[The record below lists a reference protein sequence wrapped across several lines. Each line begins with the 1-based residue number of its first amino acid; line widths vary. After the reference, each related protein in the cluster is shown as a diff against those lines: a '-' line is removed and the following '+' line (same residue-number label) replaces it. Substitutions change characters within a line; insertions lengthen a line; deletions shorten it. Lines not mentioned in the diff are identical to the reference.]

1 MKSELIVRAAVP
13 KDAEEIAEIEELCFA
28 SPWSLDTI
36 VHEIVENELALY
48 VVGEVDGKVV
58 GYVGI
63 WLIVDEG
70 HITNVAVHPDW
81 RRKHIGEA
89 IIKALI
95 DVTEKNGVMAHT
107 LEVRASNIPAQ
118 KLYRKFG
125 FKAAGLRPG
134 YYEDNGEDAIIMW
147 RRRENG
153 ELPCGAL
160 HWK

>member
-1 MKSELIVRAAVP
+1 MASELIVRAAEI
-13 KDAEEIAEIEELCFA
+13 KDASEIAEMEKLCFTT
-28 SPWSLDTI
+28 PWSLESI
-36 VHEIVENELALY
+36 QHEIAENKLALY

-89 IIKALI
+89 IIKTLI
-95 DVTEKNGVMAHT
+95 DVTESHGVVAHT

-118 KLYRKFG
+118 KLYEKFG
-125 FKAAGLRPG
+125 FMSVGIRQG

-147 RRRENG
+147 RNGMAENRG
-153 ELPCGAL
+153 
-160 HWK
+160 

>member
-1 MKSELIVRAAVP
+1 MASELIVRAAEL
-13 KDAEEIAEIEELCFA
+13 KDASEIAEMEKLCFTT
-28 SPWSLDTI
+28 PWSLESI
-36 VHEIVENELALY
+36 QHEIAENKLALY

-89 IIKALI
+89 IIKTLI
-95 DVTEKNGVMAHT
+95 DVTESHGVVAHT

-118 KLYRKFG
+118 KLYEKFG
-125 FKAAGLRPG
+125 FMSVGIRQG

-147 RRRENG
+147 RNGMAENRG
-153 ELPCGAL
+153 
-160 HWK
+160 

>member
-1 MKSELIVRAAVP
+1 MASELIVRAAEL
-13 KDAEEIAEIEELCFA
+13 KDAPEIAEMEKLCFTT
-28 SPWSLDTI
+28 PWSLESI
-36 VHEIVENELALY
+36 QYEIADNKLALY

-89 IIKALI
+89 IIKTLI
-95 DVTEKNGVMAHT
+95 DVTESHGVVAHT

-118 KLYRKFG
+118 KLYEKFG
-125 FKAAGLRPG
+125 FMSVGIRQG

-147 RRRENG
+147 RNGMAENRG
-153 ELPCGAL
+153 
-160 HWK
+160 

>member
-1 MKSELIVRAAVP
+1 MASELIVRAAEL
-13 KDAEEIAEIEELCFA
+13 KDAPEIAEMEKLCFTT
-28 SPWSLDTI
+28 PWSLESI
-36 VHEIVENELALY
+36 QHEIAENKLALY

-89 IIKALI
+89 IIKTLI
-95 DVTEKNGVMAHT
+95 DVTESHGVVAHT

-118 KLYRKFG
+118 KLYEKFG
-125 FKAAGLRPG
+125 FMSVGIRQG

-147 RRRENG
+147 RNGMAENRG
-153 ELPCGAL
+153 
-160 HWK
+160 

>member
-89 IIKALI
+89 IIKTLI

-118 KLYRKFG
+118 ELYRKFG

-160 HWK
+160 H